1 MGIGHK
7 RSLESVFKIMREKGT
22 DTDVM
27 K

>member
-7 RSLESVFKIMREKGT
+7 RSLESVFKIMREKGV
-22 DTDVM
+22 DTDVL